1 MEGIKMATHKV
12 AVIRFI
18 GQYTSYDDYNDN
30 IVNSITQWE
39 EVSDEEF
46 NLLVDSCNYAT
57 AKISGFEYR
66 VVEQLSID
74 SKTVIRNIREYV
86 QHIEAQRKAEQIAKD
101 ARAEK
106 ARERQMKKLAK
117 DKEARRL
124 LLEQLQQEFVNESV

>member
-1 MEGIKMATHKV
+1 MATHKV
-12 AVIRFI
+12 AIVRFI

-66 VVEQLSID
+66 VVEQLGIGSN
-74 SKTVIRNIREYV
+74 TVIRNIREYV
-86 QHIEAQRKAEQIAKD
+86 QHIEAQRKAEQIEKD

-124 LLEQLQQEFVNESV
+124 LLEQLQQEFVNESA